1 MKNNEQNLSEVAD
14 GVYRLETPI
23 ITAQYPAVAYIIKS
37 PSPVVID
44 PGTTSN
50 VPMLREA
57 MKKLD
62 IDKPAYFIPTHLHM
76 DHSGSAG
83 TLARLYP
90 EAKFVVHPR
99 YARHAI
105 KPARLIA
112 AFRIVWGQHFEE
124 TFGEVEPVPEDRLLL
139 PKDGE
144 VIDVGDRDLEIIYAP
159 GHAPHHIAIFDRKVK
174 GLFCGEAL
182 GVPDFQLPAAPPN
195 SFDMQPYIASAEKLR
210 GMKLGA
216 ELIFFA
222 HGGVER
228 DLDVLAAR
236 AIDNIRLYGDMVLD
250 GLKKGETQESMERR
264 VSDDIERRHGVR
276 VPQRGLFVTVAG
288 LTAYFKSIGAV

>member
-1 MKNNEQNLSEVAD
+1 MRNFDEVAD
-14 GVYRLETPI
+14 GIYRLETPI

-50 VPMLREA
+50 IPMLRDA
-57 MKKLD
+57 MKKLG
-62 IDKPAYFIPTHLHM
+62 IDKPSYFIPTHLHM

-83 TLARLYP
+83 TLAKLYP
-90 EAKFVVHPR
+90 KAKIVVHPR

-105 KPARLIA
+105 DPSRLIA
-112 AFRIVWGQHFEE
+112 AFRIVWGQKFEE

-144 VIDVGDRDLEIIYAP
+144 VIDVGYRELEIIYAP
-159 GHAPHHIAIFDRKVK
+159 GHAPHHIAIYDRKSR

-182 GVPDFQLPAAPPN
+182 GLPDFQLPAAPPN
-195 SFDMQPYIASAEKLR
+195 SFDLDSYSATIEKLR
-210 GMKLGA
+210 GVKPGA
-216 ELIFFA
+216 ELVFFA

-228 DLDVLAAR
+228 GLDALAAR
-236 AIDNIRLYGDMVLD
+236 ALDNIRVYADMVLK
-250 GLKKGETQESMERR
+250 GLRNGESQENMEGMVAADMECRY
-264 VSDDIERRHGVR
+264 GVR
-276 VPQRGLFVTVAG
+276 VPQRGLYVTVAG
-288 LTAYFKSIGAV
+288 LTAYFKSKGMVS

>member
-1 MKNNEQNLSEVAD
+1 MSRDVLNLSEVAD
-14 GVYRLETPI
+14 GIFRLETPI

-50 VPMLREA
+50 IPMLREA
-57 MKKLD
+57 LTKLD
-62 IDKPAYFIPTHLHM
+62 IDNPSYFIPTHLHM

-83 TLARLYP
+83 TLAKLYP

-99 YARHAI
+99 YARHAVR
-105 KPARLIA
+105 PGRLIA
-112 AFRIVWGQHFEE
+112 AFRIVWGEHFEE
-124 TFGEVEPVPEDRLLL
+124 TFGEVEPVPEERLML

-144 VIDVGDRDLEIIYAP
+144 VIDVSDRKLVIIHAP
-159 GHAPHHIAIFDRKVK
+159 GHAPHHIAVFDRKTK

-195 SFDMQPYIASAEKLR
+195 SFDLDTYIATIEKLR

-228 DLDVLAAR
+228 GLEVIAAR
-236 AIDNIRLYGDMVLD
+236 ALDNVRVYADMVLA
-250 GLKKGETQESMERR
+250 GLKSGESQEAMERM
-264 VSDDIERRHGVR
+264 VAADLKRRHGVR
-276 VPQRGLFVTVAG
+276 VPRRGLFVTVAG
-288 LTAYFKSIGAV
+288 LTAYFRSIGAV

>member
-1 MKNNEQNLSEVAD
+1 MRDITEVASNI
-14 GVYRLETPI
+14 YRLETPI

-37 PSPVVID
+37 PLPVVID

-50 VPMLREA
+50 IPMLRDA

-62 IDKPAYFIPTHLHM
+62 IGKPSYFIPTHLHM

-83 TLARLYP
+83 TLAKLYP
-90 EAKFVVHPR
+90 NARIVVHPR
-99 YARHAI
+99 YARHSI
-105 KPARLIA
+105 EPTRLIA
-112 AFRIVWGQHFEE
+112 AFRIVWGGDFE
-124 TFGEVEPVPEDRLLL
+124 TRFGAVEAVPESRLLL

-144 VIDVGDRDLEIIYAP
+144 VINVGDRELEIIYTP
-159 GHAPHHIAIFDRKVK
+159 GHAPHHIAIYDRKSR

-195 SFDMQPYIASAEKLR
+195 SFDLRPYIASAEKLR

-228 DLDVLAAR
+228 DLDVIAAR
-236 AIDNIRLYGDMVLD
+236 AIDNIRVYGDMVLE
-250 GLKKGETQESMERR
+250 GLKKGETQESMERM
-264 VSDDIERRHGVR
+264 VSADIERRHGVR

>member
-1 MKNNEQNLSEVAD
+1 MNLSEVAD

-23 ITAQYPAVAYIIKS
+23 ITAQYPAVAYVIKS

-44 PGTTSN
+44 PGTTAN
-50 VPMLREA
+50 IPMLRDA
-57 MKKLD
+57 LSRLD

-83 TLARLYP
+83 TLARIYP
-90 EAKFVVHPR
+90 EAKIVVHPR
-99 YARHAI
+99 YAKHAI
-105 KPARLIA
+105 RPSYIIK
-112 AFRIVWGQHFEE
+112 AFRVVWGQNFEG
-124 TFGEVEPVPEDRLLL
+124 TFGEVEPVSEDRLLL
-139 PKDGE
+139 PKDGD
-144 VIDVGDRDLEIIYAP
+144 VIDVGDRGLEIIYTP
-159 GHAPHHIAIFDRKVK
+159 GHAPHHIAIFDRKTK

-182 GVPDFQLPAAPPN
+182 GLPDFQLPAAPPN
-195 SFDMQPYIASAEKLR
+195 SFDLDSYSATIEKLR
-210 GMKLGA
+210 GMEPGA
-216 ELIFFA
+216 ELVFFA

-228 DLDVLAAR
+228 DLDVLATR
-236 AIDNIRLYGDMVLD
+236 ALDNIRVYADMVLG

>member
-1 MKNNEQNLSEVAD
+1 VAHIEEVAD
-14 GVYRLETPI
+14 GVYRLEMPI
-23 ITAQYPAVAYIIKS
+23 ITAQYPAVGYIIKS

-50 VPMLREA
+50 IPMLREA
-57 MKKLD
+57 LSSLD
-62 IDKPAYFIPTHLHM
+62 IDNPSYFIPTHLHM

-83 TLARLYP
+83 TLSKLYP
-90 EAKFVVHPR
+90 EAKIVVHPR
-99 YARHAI
+99 YARHAV
-105 KPARLIA
+105 KPERLIA
-112 AFRIVWGQHFEE
+112 AFRIVWGQNFEE
-124 TFGEVEPVPEDRLLL
+124 TFGEVDSIPEDRLLL
-139 PKDGE
+139 PEDGG
-144 VIDVGDRDLEIIYAP
+144 VIDVGDRELEIIYTP
-159 GHAPHHIAIFDRKVK
+159 GHAPHHIAIFDRNVK

-195 SFDMQPYIASAEKLR
+195 SFDLNPYIASAEKLR
-210 GMKLGA
+210 RMKLGA

-228 DLDVLAAR
+228 DLDALVAR
-236 AIDNIRLYGDMVLD
+236 AIDNIHVYGDMVLK
-250 GLKKGETQESMERR
+250 GLRKGQTQANMERQ

-276 VPQRGLFVTVAG
+276 VAQRGLFVTVAG

>member
-1 MKNNEQNLSEVAD
+1 MNLSEVAD

-37 PSPVVID
+37 PSVVVID
-44 PGTTSN
+44 PGTTAN
-50 VPMLREA
+50 IPMLREA

-62 IDKPAYFIPTHLHM
+62 IDKPAYIIPTHLHM

-83 TLARLYP
+83 TLAKLYP
-90 EAKFVVHPR
+90 EARIVVHPR
-99 YARHAI
+99 YAKHAI
-105 KPARLIA
+105 RPAYIIK
-112 AFRIVWGQHFEE
+112 AFRVVWGQNFEG
-124 TFGEVEPVPEDRLLL
+124 TFGEVEPVPEERLLL
-139 PKDGE
+139 PEDGE
-144 VIDVGDRDLEIIYAP
+144 VIDAGDRELEVIYTP

-182 GVPDFQLPAAPPN
+182 GVPDFQLPAAPPM
-195 SFDMQPYIASAEKLR
+195 SFDLKTYIASAEKLR
-210 GMKLGA
+210 EMKLGA

-228 DLDVLAAR
+228 DLDVLVAR
-236 AIDNIRLYGDMVLD
+236 VIENISLYGDMVLE
-250 GLKKGETQESMERR
+250 GLRRGETQESMERR

-288 LTAYFKSIGAV
+288 LTAYFKSVGMV

>member
-1 MKNNEQNLSEVAD
+1 MVVGRNALNLSEVAD

-50 VPMLREA
+50 IPMLREA
-57 MKKLD
+57 MGKLN
-62 IDKPAYFIPTHLHM
+62 IDKPSYFIPTHLHM

-83 TLARLYP
+83 TLAKLYP
-90 EAKFVVHPR
+90 EAEIVVHPR

-112 AFRIVWGQHFEE
+112 AFCIVWGQNFEE

-144 VIDVGDRDLEIIYAP
+144 IIDVGDRGIEIIYAP

-195 SFDMQPYIASAEKLR
+195 SFDLKPYIASAEKLR
-210 GMKLGA
+210 DMKLGA

-236 AIDNIRLYGDMVLD
+236 VIDNIRVYGDMVLE
-250 GLKKGETQESMERR
+250 GLKKGQTQESMERR
-264 VSDDIERRHGVR
+264 VSNDIERRHGVR

-288 LTAYFKSIGAV
+288 LPPISKA